1 MVSAGEKG
9 DTPPPPFFFAK
20 GLHAV
25 IFLVGV
31 VLTIIFNQ
39 MWFEMEQQRKQ
50 SGNIEFMPHRQ

>member
-9 DTPPPPFFFAK
+9 DISPPSFFFFFAK

-39 MWFEMEQQRKQ
+39 MWFEME
-50 SGNIEFMPHRQ
+50 